1 MASGA
6 GNEAIGAHP
15 GGELTAEEVGE
26 AEFEADCLMGT
37 GSTRAIGGLTE
48 ALGEMK

>member
-6 GNEAIGAHP
+6 GNEAMGAHP

-26 AEFEADCLMGT
+26 AEFEADWSLEDVIC
-37 GSTRAIGGLTE
+37 
-48 ALGEMK
+48 